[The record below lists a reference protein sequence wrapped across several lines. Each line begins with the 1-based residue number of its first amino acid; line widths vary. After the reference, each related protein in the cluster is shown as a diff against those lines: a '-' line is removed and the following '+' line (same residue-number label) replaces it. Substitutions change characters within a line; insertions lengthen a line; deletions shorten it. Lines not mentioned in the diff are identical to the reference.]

1 VGEIVSHKYDGA
13 LLSYGAGVNSTAM
26 AIMLINEGWRGPILF
41 ADTGCEWPE
50 TYCFM
55 ECFEEEWLRPRG
67 MSIVQIGND
76 WRPPN
81 MRKSLVPY
89 CQDHRC
95 FPLAAMRWC
104 TSGYKARP
112 IARWAK
118 EHRIVRQLIGI
129 AADESHRQRGA
140 IYPLV
145 DMGIDRKGCIRIIES
160 EDLPVPRKSGCYI
173 CPFQGKTQWHELWK
187 QHPELFAAA
196 EALEANAQRKSD
208 NPNRFRLTIDPS
220 GRWTLAEL
228 RASFERQLPLFDDT
242 EMDDLLAYKPCV
254 CGL

>member
-1 VGEIVSHKYDGA
+1 
-13 LLSYGAGVNSTAM
+13 
-26 AIMLINEGWRGPILF
+26 MLINGGWRGPIVF

-55 ECFEEEWLRPRG
+55 DYFEEEWLRPWG
-67 MSIVQIGND
+67 MSIIRLGSD

-81 MRKSLVPY
+81 MKKPLVPY

-104 TSGYKARP
+104 TSGYKSRP
-112 IARWAK
+112 LARWVH
-118 EHRIVRQLIGI
+118 ERQVSIQLIGI
-129 AADESHRQRGA
+129 ASDERHRQRDA

-145 DMGIDRKGCIRIIES
+145 ERGIDRKTCVAIIEAES
-160 EDLPVPRKSGCYI
+160 LSVPRKSGCYI
-173 CPFQGKTQWHELWK
+173 CPFQSRSQWHELW
-187 QHPELFAAA
+187 QRYPDLFGVA
-196 EALEANAQRKSD
+196 EALEANARRKSD
-208 NPNRFRLTIDPS
+208 NPNRWRLTIDPN

-228 RASFERQLPLFDDT
+228 RVGFEAQLPLLDDA
-242 EMDDLLAYKPCV
+242 EMDDLLAYRPCV